1 MTTLT
6 LANQLTLLRM
16 LLVPAFVLL
25 VAYGQLGWALI
36 VLVVAGLTDAL
47 DGLAARRA
55 GQKTTLGAWLDP
67 MADKLLL
74 TAAFIVLTVPGTPL
88 ITRIPLWLTVLIISR
103 DVVIV
108 LTVAIVN
115 LAVGRRT
122 FPPSVW
128 GKVATA
134 IYIGT
139 CLAFVVFNYLEIETR
154 LLDAFVYA
162 SLGITVI
169 SSLHYISHATTIVNA
184 SDDRAASE
192 SLTPAPCIR
201 VHARR
206 TCPPRRPG
214 CQAGDRPG
222 SEITPVFAPSSRGSA
237 VDSMAGRSDEHG
249 DGSILERRSRGAG
262 AAGGGRAARP
272 GAARRA
278 PTSVFATTAERV
290 TMAHTLLEVS
300 RLVGDCLALVAPD
313 LHARTLRVTA
323 LVTTMAE
330 PAGARAPVGVRGGC
344 AAVAGRLPGRAAR

>member
-88 ITRIPLWLTVLIISR
+88 MTRIPLWLTVLIISR

-108 LTVAIVN
+108 VTVAIVN

-122 FPPSVW
+122 FPPSIW

-134 IYIGT
+134 IYIVT
-139 CLAFVVFNYLEIETR
+139 CLAFVVFNYLEIETA

-162 SLGITVI
+162 SLGITII
-169 SSLHYISHATTIVNA
+169 SSLHYISHATTIVN
-184 SDDRAASE
+184 SPDDRPASE
-192 SLTPAPCIR
+192 R
-201 VHARR
+201 
-206 TCPPRRPG
+206 
-214 CQAGDRPG
+214 
-222 SEITPVFAPSSRGSA
+222 
-237 VDSMAGRSDEHG
+237 
-249 DGSILERRSRGAG
+249 
-262 AAGGGRAARP
+262 
-272 GAARRA
+272 
-278 PTSVFATTAERV
+278 
-290 TMAHTLLEVS
+290 
-300 RLVGDCLALVAPD
+300 
-313 LHARTLRVTA
+313 
-323 LVTTMAE
+323 
-330 PAGARAPVGVRGGC
+330 
-344 AAVAGRLPGRAAR
+344 

>member
-139 CLAFVVFNYLEIETR
+139 CLAFVVFNYLQIDSR

-169 SSLHYISHATTIVNA
+169 SSLHYISHATTIANA
-184 SDDRAASE
+184 SDDRAAS
-192 SLTPAPCIR
+192 
-201 VHARR
+201 
-206 TCPPRRPG
+206 
-214 CQAGDRPG
+214 
-222 SEITPVFAPSSRGSA
+222 
-237 VDSMAGRSDEHG
+237 GR
-249 DGSILERRSRGAG
+249 
-262 AAGGGRAARP
+262 
-272 GAARRA
+272 
-278 PTSVFATTAERV
+278 
-290 TMAHTLLEVS
+290 
-300 RLVGDCLALVAPD
+300 
-313 LHARTLRVTA
+313 
-323 LVTTMAE
+323 
-330 PAGARAPVGVRGGC
+330 
-344 AAVAGRLPGRAAR
+344 